1 MNNIKY
7 FTIYGERCSGTNF
20 LEELITNNFN
30 IQVTWKYG
38 WKHFFGFY
46 NFNKTQEENETLFIG
61 IVRNPIDWLYSF
73 HTNPHHVP
81 PHNKPLMN
89 FLNNE
94 FYSISNI
101 NGKTI
106 IEDFHYETK
115 KKYKDIFELRKVKNN
130 FLVNVMPTK
139 VNNYILINYEDL
151 LVYTDYFINKISIVY
166 NLPLKNDSIIK
177 IEYYKKNKNK
187 KYEPKKTYFSNEMF
201 ALIKDKL
208 DINQEKGLNY
218 II

>member
-30 IQVTWKYG
+30 ITITWKYG

-46 NFNKTQEENETLFIG
+46 NFKKTQEENETLFIG

-73 HTNPHHVP
+73 HTNPHHIP
-81 PHNKPLMN
+81 PHNRPLMN

-106 IEDFHYETK
+106 IEDFH
-115 KKYKDIFELRKVKNN
+115 
-130 FLVNVMPTK
+130 
-139 VNNYILINYEDL
+139 
-151 LVYTDYFINKISIVY
+151 
-166 NLPLKNDSIIK
+166 
-177 IEYYKKNKNK
+177 
-187 KYEPKKTYFSNEMF
+187 
-201 ALIKDKL
+201 
-208 DINQEKGLNY
+208 
-218 II
+218 